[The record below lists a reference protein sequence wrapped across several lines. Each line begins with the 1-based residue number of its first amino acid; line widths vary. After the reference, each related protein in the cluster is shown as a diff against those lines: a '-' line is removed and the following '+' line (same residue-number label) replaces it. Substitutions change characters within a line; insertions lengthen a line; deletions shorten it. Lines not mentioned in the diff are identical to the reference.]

1 MCRAIASLPHTGLY
15 RAPLK
20 IDCVCCACLSQNFL
34 TVILKSLRKMSS
46 LMKRRR
52 LIRHKRWHS
61 FRWQTNKKLPSLRFY
76 KNHIALSGRHTRQR
90 VIHNSY
96 MNFTV
101 VCCFL
106 GGQREGTAENGSCLR
121 NEKLKQN
128 NKKNKHNRDAENGS
142 MEIVLFFRNN
152 ETLIL
157 ARQCFLCAALLEK
170 RKRTNKSS
178 KSRVKREGGE
188 RNLLIGFYDG

>member
-1 MCRAIASLPHTGLY
+1 MCRVAYCVTPHTGLY
-15 RAPLK
+15 RVPLK
-20 IDCVCCACLSQNFL
+20 ICCVCRACLSQNFL

-61 FRWQTNKKLPSLRFY
+61 FRWQTNKKTSKPTILQKS
-76 KNHIALSGRHTRQR
+76 HSSLSGRHTRQR

-128 NKKNKHNRDAENGS
+128 NKKNKHNRDAENGWQHGNC
-142 MEIVLFFRNN
+142 FFH
-152 ETLIL
+152 
-157 ARQCFLCAALLEK
+157 FYF
-170 RKRTNKSS
+170 S
-178 KSRVKREGGE
+178 K
-188 RNLLIGFYDG
+188 

>member
-1 MCRAIASLPHTGLY
+1 MCREAYCVIPTHGTLSCSAEDLP
-15 RAPLK
+15 
-20 IDCVCCACLSQNFL
+20 CVLCVSVSQLFDSDFEIPSKNVTAYETATTDTAQAVAQF
-34 TVILKSLRKMSS
+34 SA
-46 LMKRRR
+46 
-52 LIRHKRWHS
+52 
-61 FRWQTNKKLPSLRFY
+61 TNKT
-76 KNHIALSGRHTRQR
+76 KNFQAYEFTKITTSLSGRHTRQR

-142 MEIVLFFRNN
+142 MEIVFIFQNN

-157 ARQCFLCAALLEK
+157 ARNVHVFCAALLEK
-170 RKRTNKSS
+170 RKQAGNQQ
-178 KSRVKREGGE
+178 SRVRKVASSVKAARE
-188 RNLLIGFYDG
+188 IY